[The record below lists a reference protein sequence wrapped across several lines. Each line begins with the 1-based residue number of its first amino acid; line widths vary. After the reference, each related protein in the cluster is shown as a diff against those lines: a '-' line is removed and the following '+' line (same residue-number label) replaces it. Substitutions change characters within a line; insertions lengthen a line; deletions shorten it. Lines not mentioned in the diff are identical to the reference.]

1 MKKIRKHLKF
11 IVNTTIF
18 LIYYYSHNDIFIYV
32 QIYRTI
38 LKEKDNGFFCYDTLI
53 NNKYIIINVDI

>member
-38 LKEKDNGFFCYDTLI
+38 LKEKDNGFFLL
-53 NNKYIIINVDI
+53 